1 LSKDKSRK
9 AEGMPRSKAA
19 RQKLR
24 RWTFAATIKLE
35 NGQVQGFNL
44 PGVVYGNSAEAK
56 QTAEALLKQFKSDPK
71 APQDA
76 EVTPQGHETVSQATV
91 RQLQGMNDQA
101 NLFNKTAFI
110 LAEKYRLAS
119 TTDKEIVQI
128 VTEAVEE
135 ARQFLFPRL
144 REAQAKVAALETAA
158 AVPAAT
164 PATEEPKPKRK
175 LGIDA
180 VREILDGPAE
190 AA

>member
-1 LSKDKSRK
+1 
-9 AEGMPRSKAA
+9 
-19 RQKLR
+19 
-24 RWTFAATIKLE
+24 
-35 NGQVQGFNL
+35 
-44 PGVVYGNSAEAK
+44 
-56 QTAEALLKQFKSDPK
+56 
-71 APQDA
+71 
-76 EVTPQGHETVSQATV
+76 
-91 RQLQGMNDQA
+91 MNDQA